1 MLLPG
6 GGAGVVCGVV
16 CAGGSGARIESR
28 LRQRRQTCAS
38 WLPSCNS
45 RRSACPLPS
54 LPLPP
59 GHTTTPPQG
68 YDIYQHTASIPGRD
82 ADPQPIIFAYISL
95 NLQTLSQSGLIPASA
110 SHQQQQQQQQQR
122 QQQQEAGSGGV
133 APASSAAAAQQVVA
147 AVLSEQQ
154 KSELK
159 ARLKEV
165 MARLMHRDQ
174 SAAAMQELYQLR
186 K

>member
-1 MLLPG
+1 MPHPHPASHLSLTPPCLLP
-6 GGAGVVCGVV
+6 
-16 CAGGSGARIESR
+16 
-28 LRQRRQTCAS
+28 AS
-38 WLPSCNS
+38 PSP
-45 RRSACPLPS
+45 PLPC
-54 LPLPP
+54 PP
-59 GHTTTPPQG
+59 PHTQG
-68 YDIYQHTASIPGRD
+68 YNIYRHTESIPGRD

-154 KSELK
+154 KS
-159 ARLKEV
+159 
-165 MARLMHRDQ
+165 
-174 SAAAMQELYQLR
+174 
-186 K
+186 